1 VVTPRSPTARAA
13 GSAPAAQAG
22 ASSLRPSTGLRG
34 ITAVAVAGF
43 VLVLGLLAV
52 ALQQTRQHTQL
63 RQLAQDPSE
72 AQALAVAQVQTD
84 FLHLREQWRNALD
97 ERLAP
102 DISGLQQH
110 LGRWGAGVQ
119 ALHQQ
124 LTPAGPVA
132 LSDTSC
138 CWANRSMSRRTP
150 RRVPRQT

>member
-34 ITAVAVAGF
+34 VTAVAVAGF

-72 AQALAVAQVQTD
+72 AQALAVAQ
-84 FLHLREQWRNALD
+84 H
-97 ERLAP
+97 P
-102 DISGLQQH
+102 
-110 LGRWGAGVQ
+110 
-119 ALHQQ
+119 
-124 LTPAGPVA
+124 
-132 LSDTSC
+132 
-138 CWANRSMSRRTP
+138 
-150 RRVPRQT
+150 